1 MMITEEPQEQHTE
14 VGTKTINIMVKAGDR
29 VVVLKP
35 LSNSFGLTGY
45 VREVE
50 DGYVYVDYDEE
61 SIEALKKHSKK
72 TNIPSFATLTGEA
85 FNPKHVRCLVSYIRE
100 QKLKILGL

>member
-1 MMITEEPQEQHTE
+1 M
-14 VGTKTINIMVKAGDR
+14 
-29 VVVLKP
+29 VVLKP

-85 FNPKHVRCLVSYIRE
+85 FNPRHVMSLISFIRD
-100 QKLKILGL
+100 QKLKILGI

>member
-1 MMITEEPQEQHTE
+1 MIR
-14 VGTKTINIMVKAGDR
+14 VGEK

-35 LSNSFGLTGY
+35 FSNSFGMTGR
-45 VREVE
+45 VRLID

-85 FNPKHVRCLVSYIRE
+85 FNPKHVRCLLSYIRE
-100 QKLKILGL
+100 QKLKILGI

>member
-1 MMITEEPQEQHTE
+1 MIR
-14 VGTKTINIMVKAGDR
+14 VGEK

-35 LSNSFGLTGY
+35 FSNSFGLTGY

-85 FNPKHVRCLVSYIRE
+85 FNPRHVMSLISFIRD
-100 QKLKILGL
+100 QKLKILGI

>member
-1 MMITEEPQEQHTE
+1 
-14 VGTKTINIMVKAGDR
+14 MVKVGDR

-85 FNPKHVRCLVSYIRE
+85 FNPRHVMSLISFIRD
-100 QKLKILGL
+100 QKLKILGI

>member
-1 MMITEEPQEQHTE
+1 
-14 VGTKTINIMVKAGDR
+14 MVKAGDR

-61 SIEALKKHSKK
+61 SINALKKHSKNR
-72 TNIPSFATLTGEA
+72 NIPSFATLTGEA
-85 FNPKHVRCLVSYIRE
+85 FSPKHVMSLISFIRE
-100 QKLKILGL
+100 QKLKILGI